1 MKENIYDQQHMN
13 LINSL
18 QRLKQI
24 TAPDDFGNDIL
35 SKINSTKF
43 NTGIN
48 LIYGYNW
55 AKIIPVSAAII
66 VLVVSIFFFRNE
78 QAKSDEQR
86 SRNSKIIDNHAL
98 KSAYKSEIGKPFK
111 TQTSSDVNSPVTN
124 SNQNNIS
131 DREAKNEKANFFKT
145 NKEKAAIKKK

>member
-24 TAPDDFGNDIL
+24 TAPDDLGNDIL
-35 SKINSTKF
+35 SKVNSTKF

-55 AKIIPVSAAII
+55 ANIIPVSAAVI

-86 SRNSKIIDNHAL
+86 SSNSKIIDNHSI
-98 KSAYKSEIGKPFK
+98 KSAHKSEIDEPFK
-111 TQTSSDVNSPVTN
+111 TQTSLEVNLPVTN

-131 DREAKNEKANFFKT
+131 NQETKNEKVSFFKAS
-145 NKEKAAIKKK
+145 KGKDAIKKK